1 MSQNGNDK
9 PKHNHAGHRD
19 RLRKKFIEN
28 PSSLEEHELLELL
41 LFYAIPQKNTNDIAK
56 ELILTFGSL
65 QEVLSANPLDL
76 TAFKHIKENAAV
88 LMSLTNYIAVS
99 NEQNKAKKISKN
111 VDILTKSETAREYAK
126 SLFLDADYERFY
138 LICLNSRKR
147 VLRAVLVNE
156 GTLDEVPVYS
166 REVVELVLRHKAHS
180 VILSH
185 NHPGGSLTPSQADL
199 SLTNNIVRALEPIG
213 VVVNDHIIV
222 AGERS
227 LSFREEGY
235 L

>member
-1 MSQNGNDK
+1 MSQNSSDK
-9 PKHNHAGHRD
+9 LKHNHAGHRD
-19 RLRKKFIEN
+19 RLRKKFIEK
-28 PSSLEEHELLELL
+28 PSTLEEHELLELL

-56 ELILTFGSL
+56 ELICEFGSL
-65 QEVLSANPLDL
+65 KEVLSANPLDL
-76 TAFKHIKENAAV
+76 TRFTHIKENAAV
-88 LMSLTNYIAVS
+88 LMSLTNYIAIS
-99 NEQNKAKKISKN
+99 NAQSSAKIISKN
-111 VDILTKSETAREYAK
+111 VDVLTKSESAREYAK
-126 SLFLDADYERFY
+126 SLFLDAAYERFY

-147 VLRAVLVNE
+147 VLKAVLVNE

-185 NHPGGSLTPSQADL
+185 NHPGGSLTPSKADL
-199 SLTNNIVRALEPIG
+199 SLTNNIIKALEPIG
-213 VVVNDHIIV
+213 VVVNDHIII

-235 L
+235 I